1 MQGLKNALLPNFA
14 AVALLGAL
22 LAYWSWTWLGPAPAP
37 RAPSAATAAGA
48 AAAGGLFGAVKQ
60 GASAAGPGGTGTL
73 RLVGVVADS
82 AERRGHAVL
91 RLDRK
96 HTVAVLQGEEVEPGL
111 RLAEVH
117 ADHVVLERNGAREA
131 LAWPE
136 KGRQ

>member
-1 MQGLKNALLPNFA
+1 MRGLKNALLPNFA

-37 RAPSAATAAGA
+37 RAPSAAMAAGA

-60 GASAAGPGGTGTL
+60 GAAAAGFGAIQ
-73 RLVGVVADS
+73 LVGVVAATGDQ
-82 AERRGHAVL
+82 RGHAVL
-91 RLDRK
+91 RLDGK
-96 HTVAVLQGEEVEPGL
+96 QTVAVLQGQDIEPGL
-111 RLAEVH
+111 HLAEVH

-136 KGRQ
+136 KGRK